1 MPTGV
6 GCSGSSGVMRYV
18 TLPIC
23 RELSLNV
30 AELCTRMG
38 FSQDMLYNTCSKGA
52 EGFGRRCQELSKDA
66 ALFSKAA
73 LPNALSF
80 VNKPCRELMRL

>member
-1 MPTGV
+1 
-6 GCSGSSGVMRYV
+6 
-18 TLPIC
+18 
-23 RELSLNV
+23 
-30 AELCTRMG
+30 MG
-38 FSQDMLYNTCSKGA
+38 FSQDMLHKTCSKGA
-52 EGFGRRCQELSKDA
+52 EGFGRRCRELSKDA